1 MRKLILETDSQGNV
15 SVHLHGFKPPIAQD
29 SDAGGSSDAPLM
41 AHMLIDRDR
50 RYICI
55 LPSVSSDS
63 SPVGSRRRGSAV
75 AAPSKWEY
83 RDGHYVISASASF
96 AMRLYQLM
104 GWQSGY
110 DYSLPGIPVPKER
123 IIPCSDPVRCIDD
136 SALLTPLFF
145 DLGAA
150 DPQLPDTASFTEALP
165 RRCFVL

>member
-41 AHMLIDRDR
+41 AHVLIDRDR

-55 LPSVSSDS
+55 LPSVSSNYY
-63 SPVGSRRRGSAV
+63 PFSRRRRDSAI
-75 AAPSKWEY
+75 APPSRWEY
-83 RDGHYVISASASF
+83 RDGHYVISASPSF
-96 AMRLYQLM
+96 ATRLYQLM
-104 GWQSGY
+104 GWQSDY
-110 DYSLPGIPVPKER
+110 DYSLPGIPVPKEC
-123 IIPCSDPVRCIDD
+123 IIPLSDPVRCIDD